1 VGGLIYSIIYNLFSK
16 ISILLSSYLGLLML
30 NKHDYGLFS
39 YYTMLIANLSIFFI
53 CGGGL
58 SINQAYSSNI
68 KSNSEKEA
76 ILASH
81 FLILIILSLLVSL
94 FLVFDFKLYYVLAIF
109 ISFFMGASSL
119 IEGKMY
125 ATKNYKNMA
134 VNAIVSFIIM
144 LPLIYYFIK
153 KYNILGALFALL
165 LYRFILLSLN
175 LYKSD
180 GLVFIK
186 KESLALMF
194 SKKNIQYLKKNSL
207 PIFLSALCVAPVYFI
222 CINIGQYFGLSY
234 ENLGEFSWFFQIYNL
249 IVFFPGVLVGF
260 LVSKLNEDRNN
271 INKIFKFY
279 LLFSILIFILL
290 ILFKNAVFFISGL
303 KESYHLNLMYYSMM
317 IASFFYIIASSFSG
331 YWLSIGKPR
340 YGFYINLIWACMTLI
355 LSYLMLSNGFD
366 YTAIFFGTA
375 LSYFLVVV
383 LQFFTF
389 IKVSNGK

>member
-1 VGGLIYSIIYNLFSK
+1 MGGLIYSIIYNLFSK

-234 ENLGEFSWFFQIYNL
+234 ENLGEFSWFFQIYN
-249 IVFFPGVLVGF
+249 IAVFLPSVIVGF
-260 LVSKLNEDRNN
+260 TLKKLNEDKSNL
-271 INKIFKFY
+271 NKIFRYY
-279 LLFSILIFILL
+279 LIFSIICALSLIFLKD
-290 ILFKNAVFFISGL
+290 FVFFISKFKSNEDIDVL
-303 KESYHLNLMYYSMM
+303 YYYMIFSMFLYILN
-317 IASFFYIIASSFSG
+317 SSFSG
-331 YWLSIGKPR
+331 YWVSQSYAKISFFVNFTWSVLVIFINTILMFLGMGFESIFLATG
-340 YGFYINLIWACMTLI
+340 I
-355 LSYLMLSNGFD
+355 SYLL
-366 YTAIFFGTA
+366 
-375 LSYFLVVV
+375 LLV
-383 LQFFTF
+383 LQFLLKRKF
-389 IKVSNGK
+389 

>member
-1 VGGLIYSIIYNLFSK
+1 MGGLIYSIIYNLFSK

-58 SINQAYSSNI
+58 SINQAYSSNV

-81 FLILIILSLLVSL
+81 FLILIILSLLASL
-94 FLVFDFKLYYVLAIF
+94 FLVYDFKLYYVLAIF

-134 VNAIVSFIIM
+134 VNAIISFIIM
-144 LPLIYYFIK
+144 LPLIYFFIK

-180 GLVFIK
+180 GLIFIK
-186 KESLALMF
+186 KESLYFML

-222 CINIGQYFGLSY
+222 CINLGKYYGLSY
-234 ENLGEFSWFFQIYNL
+234 EDLGEFSWFFQIYNL

-260 LVSKLNEDRNN
+260 LISKLNENINN

-279 LLFSILIFILL
+279 LLFGLLVVAFL
-290 ILFKNAVFFISGL
+290 ILFKSIIFFISDF
-303 KESYHLNLMYYSMM
+303 EVSYSLNLMYYSMTT
-317 IASFFYIIASSFSG
+317 ACFLYILASSFSG
-331 YWLSIGKPR
+331 YWLSVGKPR
-340 YGFYINLIWACMTLI
+340 YGFYINLIWACLTLI
-355 LSYLMLSNGFD
+355 FSYIVFKNQLDYSAIFIGTSLSYLFV
-366 YTAIFFGTA
+366 I
-375 LSYFLVVV
+375 V
-383 LQFFTF
+383 LQFFIF
-389 IKVSNGK
+389 QKVFNGK

>member
-1 VGGLIYSIIYNLFSK
+1 MGGLIYSIIYNLFSK

-81 FLILIILSLLVSL
+81 FLILIILSLLASL

-134 VNAIVSFIIM
+134 VNAIISFIIM
-144 LPLIYYFIK
+144 LPLIYFFIK
-153 KYNILGALFALL
+153 KYNILGALLALL

-180 GLVFIK
+180 GLIFIK
-186 KESLALMF
+186 KESLALIF

-234 ENLGEFSWFFQIYNL
+234 ESLGEFSWFFQIYN
-249 IVFFPGVLVGF
+249 IAVFLPSVIVGF
-260 LVSKLNEDRNN
+260 TLKKLNEDKSSL
-271 INKIFKFY
+271 NKIFKYY
-279 LLFSILIFILL
+279 LIFSIVCTLSLIFLKD
-290 ILFKNAVFFISGL
+290 FVFFISKFKSNEDIDL
-303 KESYHLNLMYYSMM
+303 LYYYMILSM
-317 IASFFYIIASSFSG
+317 FFYILNSSFSG
-331 YWLSIGKPR
+331 YWVSQNFAKIS
-340 YGFYINLIWACMTLI
+340 FFVNFIWAI
-355 LSYLMLSNGFD
+355 LVILLNWILMLNDMGFES
-366 YTAIFFGTA
+366 IF
-375 LSYFLVVV
+375 LSTGIAYIFLISFQ
-383 LQFFTF
+383 LLLKRKF
-389 IKVSNGK
+389 